1 MAQVIDIGKQESNK
15 LYNFNAL

>member
-1 MAQVIDIGKQESNK
+1 MAQVIDTGKQESNK